1 LVHACRYCGQ
11 LDASL
16 AAHKRA
22 IELDR
27 NARTSVAHTYF
38 AKGDY
43 ERALFWYGT
52 GPGLY
57 LDALALSC
65 MGRQKEAQA
74 LLWSRREQFHLMS
87 GAMRSLDAYLA
98 DDRSRG
104 VAALE
109 AARLNDN
116 PEPELQFYMARQAS
130 HLNATDLAN
139 EFLRRSV
146 DAGYWSSEC
155 MQRDPWF
162 AAVRATPEF
171 SSILETGKRL
181 ESDARAA
188 FLLAQGDRLLSV

>member
-1 LVHACRYCGQ
+1 
-11 LDASL
+11 
-16 AAHKRA
+16 
-22 IELDR
+22 
-27 NARTSVAHTYF
+27 
-38 AKGDY
+38 
-43 ERALFWYGT
+43 
-52 GPGLY
+52 
-57 LDALALSC
+57 
-65 MGRQKEAQA
+65 
-74 LLWSRREQFHLMS
+74 MS

-109 AARLNDN
+109 AALLNDN

-139 EFLRRSV
+139 QLLRRSI
-146 DAGYWSSEC
+146 DTGYWSSEC

-181 ESDARAA
+181 EGDARAA